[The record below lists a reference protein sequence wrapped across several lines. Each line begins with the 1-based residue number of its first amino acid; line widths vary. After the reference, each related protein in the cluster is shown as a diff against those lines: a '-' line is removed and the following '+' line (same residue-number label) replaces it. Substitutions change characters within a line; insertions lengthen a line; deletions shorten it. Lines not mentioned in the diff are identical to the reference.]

1 MKFQQMNTKIPVYF
15 MPGLA
20 ASPEI
25 FERINLSEVDFEMF
39 FLEWILPLNQESIE
53 NYAMRLSKQVTHN
66 HPVLIGVSFGGI
78 MVQEMAKH
86 IKVKKLIII
95 SSVKTAAELPLK
107 LKFAKATKAYKMVPT
122 GWIHFLE
129 NLTKLSLGPT
139 INQRLKLYEKYL
151 SVRDKNYLDWSIENV
166 IMWKQTVS
174 DPMLIHIHGDV
185 DEVFPI
191 QYIQGCI
198 VIKGGSHIMI
208 LNKFK
213 WFNENLPKLILS
225 TDNSVNLNTKA

>member
-1 MKFQQMNTKIPVYF
+1 
-15 MPGLA
+15 
-20 ASPEI
+20 
-25 FERINLSEVDFEMF
+25 
-39 FLEWILPLNQESIE
+39 
-53 NYAMRLSKQVTHN
+53 
-66 HPVLIGVSFGGI
+66 
-78 MVQEMAKH
+78 
-86 IKVKKLIII
+86 
-95 SSVKTAAELPLK
+95 
-107 LKFAKATKAYKMVPT
+107 MVPT

-198 VIKGGSHIMI
+198 IIKGGSHIMI

-213 WFNENLPKLILS
+213 WFNENLPKLILN
-225 TDNSVNLNTKA
+225 TENSVNLNTKA